1 LPSRYAATSAVRR
14 LLTPEQEKE
23 RHALLTV
30 EQTGR
35 EALAEMRRQHRA
47 RFAAI
52 PQGDSRCSDF
62 LASCHD
68 RIKKIQHTPLRGN
81 EELDLSSSAIRLP
94 VSRPS
99 LIAVAVLTC
108 LLALASAYPD
118 DPWMERRGAGS
129 L

>member
-1 LPSRYAATSAVRR
+1 MT
-14 LLTPEQEKE
+14 E
-23 RHALLTV
+23 
-30 EQTGR
+30 
-35 EALAEMRRQHRA
+35 
-47 RFAAI
+47 
-52 PQGDSRCSDF
+52 
-62 LASCHD
+62 
-68 RIKKIQHTPLRGN
+68 IKKIQHTPLRGN